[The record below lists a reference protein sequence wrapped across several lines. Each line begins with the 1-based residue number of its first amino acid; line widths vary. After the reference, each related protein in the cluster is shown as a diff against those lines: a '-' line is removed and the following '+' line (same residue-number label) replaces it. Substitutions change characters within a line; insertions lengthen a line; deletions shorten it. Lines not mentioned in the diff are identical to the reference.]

1 MICASSFSSKHHVH
15 SFSISP
21 TTFRLGY
28 TCHHFYSTASSRC
41 LCRWMGLPAIQINY
55 VVWQCGIFQWKHG
68 TLNVVCTC
76 FNWLKVRLIL
86 EASSCTHSDSQQ
98 VYIFGRGPCIPLHF
112 HYPLEG
118 ASKTHVLV
126 FRSLRTPQSSNN
138 FGQNSSRDIHQKCPT
153 FENATLR
160 FTLCNIPGASWQCPK
175 KETCLEVED
184 FRV

>member
-41 LCRWMGLPAIQINY
+41 LCRWMGLPAIQKNY
-55 VVWQCGIFQWKHG
+55 VVWQCGIFQWKNG
-68 TLNVVCTC
+68 TSNVVCAC

-98 VYIFGRGPCIPLHF
+98 VYIFGKGTLHPLCTFTIHWSIKNPCPCLSKPA
-112 HYPLEG
+112 YP
-118 ASKTHVLV
+118 TVLQ
-126 FRSLRTPQSSNN
+126 L
-138 FGQNSSRDIHQKCPT
+138 FGENSSRDIHQSVQLSKMRLWGSHSATSLVHPD
-153 FENATLR
+153 NAQKR
-160 FTLCNIPGASWQCPK
+160 K
-175 KETCLEVED
+175 HV
-184 FRV
+184 

>member
-28 TCHHFYSTASSRC
+28 TSHHFYSTASSRC
-41 LCRWMGLPAIQINY
+41 LCRWMGLPAIQKKY

-98 VYIFGRGPCIPLHF
+98 VYIFGKGTLHPLCTFTIHWR
-112 HYPLEG
+112 E

-126 FRSLRTPQSSNN
+126 FRSLRTPQSWQL

-153 FENATLR
+153 FENCDSEVHTLQHPWCIL
-160 FTLCNIPGASWQCPK
+160 TMPK
-175 KETCLEVED
+175 KGNMSRGGR
-184 FRV
+184 F

>member
-41 LCRWMGLPAIQINY
+41 LCRWMGLPAIQKKY

-68 TLNVVCTC
+68 TSNVVCTC

-112 HYPLEG
+112 HYPLE
-118 ASKTHVLV
+118 
-126 FRSLRTPQSSNN
+126 
-138 FGQNSSRDIHQKCPT
+138 HQKPMSLSFEACVPHSPPT
-153 FENATLR
+153 ILVRIRHETSIKSVQLSKIATLR

>member
-126 FRSLRTPQSSNN
+126 FRSLRTPQSSNFLVRISHETSIKVSN
-138 FGQNSSRDIHQKCPT
+138 FRKCDS
-153 FENATLR
+153 EVHTLQHPWCIL
-160 FTLCNIPGASWQCPK
+160 TMPK
-175 KETCLEVED
+175 KGNMSRGGR
-184 FRV
+184 F